1 MGESSEALPYALVS
15 QLVPWLL
22 SHIHRPSFTNN
33 SSSLL
38 ISFYLYIF
46 MVASILEPTQI
57 IHILKNPKFTS
68 LNFQVF
74 FRQFSSQVSAIQY
87 NNGFSSTWYQK
98 GIICWKPSI
107 FKSCGG
113 AKGLSCSLCWRE
125 NEAVCDP
132 DIILDPI
139 FIPRLVESSWG
150 RVWIWSSHGR
160 PYNSLQRRCLPKH
173 NFPLEWTINLVV

>member
-15 QLVPWLL
+15 QFVPWLL

-74 FRQFSSQVSAIQY
+74 FRQFSSQQIMYWCQRTCIRKKYLNSDTWGMQWLELFVYWRNIVYIVA
-87 NNGFSSTWYQK
+87 NGLCNPIPQWMIFGGATMGSTERRGITWY
-98 GIICWKPSI
+98 
-107 FKSCGG
+107 
-113 AKGLSCSLCWRE
+113 
-125 NEAVCDP
+125 
-132 DIILDPI
+132 
-139 FIPRLVESSWG
+139 
-150 RVWIWSSHGR
+150 
-160 PYNSLQRRCLPKH
+160 CLRDL
-173 NFPLEWTINLVV
+173 FQELGS